1 LELSAKGK
9 KLLKQMIRAK
19 YSGTLPRRYKFGWKG
34 YLDKS
39 MEACILENYSR
50 EPKAKIA
57 NIFFFAFYA
66 KMQE

>member
-1 LELSAKGK
+1 
-9 KLLKQMIRAK
+9 MIRAK

-39 MEACILENYSR
+39 MEACIPENYSR
-50 EPKAKIA
+50 EPKVKIA